1 MKSSFVSRVVATRA
15 GRVALVALAWLFT
28 REASTRTSGFEEG
41 PVLCPWR
48 LLTGYPCPG
57 CGGIRAM
64 GAISTG
70 QFEQAWLL
78 NPVAFLVCGVVL
90 VWAFRITPLI
100 KFAQQASIKFRSQA
114 FAIQAIAMALLYAFV
129 WIAAVVRF
137 DSGIL

>member
-1 MKSSFVSRVVATRA
+1 MNSGFASRVIATRV
-15 GRVALVALAWLFT
+15 GRVALLAIAWILT
-28 REASTRTSGFEEG
+28 REASNRTSGFEEG

-70 QFEQAWLL
+70 DFEQAWLL

-90 VWAFRITPLI
+90 VWTFRITPVI
-100 KFAQQASIKFRSQA
+100 KFAQQAAIHFRSQA
-114 FAIQAIAMALLYAFV
+114 FAIQVITMALLYTFV
-129 WIAAVVRF
+129 WIAAIARF
-137 DSGIL
+137 NSGIL

>member
-1 MKSSFVSRVVATRA
+1 MNSGFVSRVIATRA
-15 GRVALVALAWLFT
+15 GRVALVAIAWLLT
-28 REASTRTSGFEEG
+28 REASIRTSGFEEG
-41 PVLCPWR
+41 PVLCPLR
-48 LLTGYPCPG
+48 LITGYPCPG

-64 GAISTG
+64 SAICTG

-78 NPVAFLVCGVVL
+78 NPIAFLACLVVI

-100 KFAQQASIKFRSQA
+100 EFSRKSLTLFRSQSLSLQ
-114 FAIQAIAMALLYAFV
+114 IMILLLAYVLV

>member
-15 GRVALVALAWLFT
+15 GRVALVALAWLLT
-28 REASTRTSGFEEG
+28 REASLRTSGFEDG

-100 KFAQQASIKFRSQA
+100 KIAQQASIKFRSQA
-114 FAIQAIAMALLYAFV
+114 FAIQVITMALLYTFV
-129 WIAAVVRF
+129 WIAVVVRF

>member
-1 MKSSFVSRVVATRA
+1 MKSGFVSRVVATRA
-15 GRVALVALAWLFT
+15 GRVALVTLAWLLT
-28 REASTRTSGFEEG
+28 REASLRTSGFEDG

-78 NPVAFLVCGVVL
+78 NPVAFLVFGVVL

>member
-1 MKSSFVSRVVATRA
+1 MKSGFVSRVVATRV
-15 GRVALVALAWLFT
+15 GRVALVALAWLLT
-28 REASTRTSGFEEG
+28 REASLRTSGFEDG

-78 NPVAFLVCGVVL
+78 NPIAFLVCGVVL
-90 VWAFRITPLI
+90 VWAVRITPLVEFSR
-100 KFAQQASIKFRSQA
+100 KSLTLFRSQSLLLQVM
-114 FAIQAIAMALLYAFV
+114 ILSLSYALA

-137 DSGIL
+137 NSGIL

>member
-1 MKSSFVSRVVATRA
+1 MNSGFVSRVVATRV
-15 GRVALVALAWLFT
+15 GRVALVALAWLLT
-28 REASTRTSGFEEG
+28 RAASTRTGGFEDG

-48 LLTGYPCPG
+48 LITGYPCPG

-78 NPVAFLVCGVVL
+78 NPVAFLVCSVVL

-100 KFAQQASIKFRSQA
+100 KFAQQASIKFRSQSLSLQIIILSLA
-114 FAIQAIAMALLYAFV
+114 YLLV
-129 WIAAVVRF
+129 WIAAIARF
-137 DSGIL
+137 NSGIL

>member
-1 MKSSFVSRVVATRA
+1 MISGFVSRVIAARA
-15 GRVALVALAWLFT
+15 GRVTLVAITWLIT
-28 REASTRTSGFEEG
+28 REASIRTSGFEGG

-70 QFEQAWLL
+70 QFEEAWLL
-78 NPVAFLVCGVVL
+78 NPVAFLISGVVL

-114 FAIQAIAMALLYAFV
+114 FAIQVITMALLYALV
-129 WIAAVVRF
+129 WIAAIARF
-137 DSGIL
+137 NSGIL

>member
-1 MKSSFVSRVVATRA
+1 MISSFVSRVIATRV
-15 GRVALVALAWLFT
+15 GRVALVAIAWLLT
-28 REASTRTSGFEEG
+28 REASIRTSGFEEG

-64 GAISTG
+64 SAIAVG

-78 NPVAFLVCGVVL
+78 NPIAFLACFVVI

-100 KFAQQASIKFRSQA
+100 KFAGKASALFRSQS
-114 FAIQAIAMALLYAFV
+114 FSLQVVILSLVYALA
-129 WIAAVVRF
+129 WIAAVARF
-137 DSGIL
+137 NSGIL

>member
-1 MKSSFVSRVVATRA
+1 MNSGFVRRVVATRV
-15 GRVALVALAWLFT
+15 GRVVLVALAWLLT
-28 REASTRTSGFEEG
+28 RAASTRTSGFEDG

-78 NPVAFLVCGVVL
+78 NPVAFLVCSVAL

-100 KFAQQASIKFRSQA
+100 KFAQKASIKFRSQA
-114 FAIQAIAMALLYAFV
+114 FAIQVITMALLYAFV
-129 WIAAVVRF
+129 WIAAIARF
-137 DSGIL
+137 NSGIL

>member
-15 GRVALVALAWLFT
+15 GRVALVALTWLLT
-28 REASTRTSGFEEG
+28 REASTRTSGFEDG

-100 KFAQQASIKFRSQA
+100 KIAQQASIKFRSQA
-114 FAIQAIAMALLYAFV
+114 FAIQVITMALLYAFV
-129 WIAAVVRF
+129 WIVVVVRF

>member
-1 MKSSFVSRVVATRA
+1 MNSGFVSRVIATRA
-15 GRVALVALAWLFT
+15 GRVALVAIAWLLT
-28 REASTRTSGFEEG
+28 REASIRTSGFEEG

-64 GAISTG
+64 GAICTG

-78 NPVAFLVCGVVL
+78 NPIAFLACFVVI

-100 KFAQQASIKFRSQA
+100 EFAGKASALFRSQS
-114 FAIQAIAMALLYAFV
+114 FSLQVVILSLVYALA
-129 WIAAVVRF
+129 WIAAVARF

>member
-15 GRVALVALAWLFT
+15 GRVALVALAWPLT
-28 REASTRTSGFEEG
+28 REASLRTNGFEDG

-100 KFAQQASIKFRSQA
+100 KIAQQASIKFRSQA
-114 FAIQAIAMALLYAFV
+114 FAIQVITMALLYAFV
-129 WIAAVVRF
+129 WIAVVVRF

>member
-1 MKSSFVSRVVATRA
+1 MISGFVSRVIAARA
-15 GRVALVALAWLFT
+15 GRVALVAIAWLLT
-28 REASTRTSGFEEG
+28 REASNRSSGFEDG
-41 PVLCPWR
+41 AVLCPWR

-78 NPVAFLVCGVVL
+78 NPVAFLVSGVVL

-100 KFAQQASIKFRSQA
+100 KIAQQASIKFRSQSLSLQIIILSLA
-114 FAIQAIAMALLYAFV
+114 YLLV
-129 WIAAVVRF
+129 WIAAIARF
-137 DSGIL
+137 NSGIL

>member
-1 MKSSFVSRVVATRA
+1 MKSGFVSRVVATRA
-15 GRVALVALAWLFT
+15 GRVALVTLAWLLT
-28 REASTRTSGFEEG
+28 REASLRTSGFEDG

-100 KFAQQASIKFRSQA
+100 KIAQQASIKFRSQA

>member
-1 MKSSFVSRVVATRA
+1 MNSSFIGKVIATRA
-15 GRVALVALAWLFT
+15 GRIGLVAIAWLIT
-28 REASTRTSGFEEG
+28 REVSIRTNGLGDG

-100 KFAQQASIKFRSQA
+100 KIAQQASIKFRSQA
-114 FAIQAIAMALLYAFV
+114 FAIQVITMALLYAFV

-137 DSGIL
+137 NSGIL

>member
-15 GRVALVALAWLFT
+15 GRVALVALAWLLT
-28 REASTRTSGFEEG
+28 REASLRTSGFEDG

-100 KFAQQASIKFRSQA
+100 KIAQQASIKFRSQA

>member
-15 GRVALVALAWLFT
+15 GRVALVALAWLLT
-28 REASTRTSGFEEG
+28 REASLRTSGFEDG

-114 FAIQAIAMALLYAFV
+114 FATQVITMALLYAFV
-129 WIAAVVRF
+129 WISVVVRF

>member
-1 MKSSFVSRVVATRA
+1 MNSGFVSRVVATRV
-15 GRVALVALAWLFT
+15 GRVALVALAWLLT
-28 REASTRTSGFEEG
+28 RAASTRTSGFEDG

-78 NPVAFLVCGVVL
+78 NPVAFLVCSVVL

-100 KFAQQASIKFRSQA
+100 KLAQQAAIQFRSQA
-114 FAIQAIAMALLYAFV
+114 FAIQIMILTVLYALA
-129 WIAAVVRF
+129 WIAAIARF
-137 DSGIL
+137 NSGIL

>member
-1 MKSSFVSRVVATRA
+1 MNSSVIGKVIANRA
-15 GRVALVALAWLFT
+15 GRIALIAISFLLF
-28 REASTRTSGFEEG
+28 REASLRTSGFDDG

-48 LLTGYPCPG
+48 LITGYPCPG

-70 QFEQAWLL
+70 DFEQAWLL
-78 NPVAFLVCGVVL
+78 NPIAFLACFVVV
-90 VWAFRITPLI
+90 VWAFQITPLI
-100 KFAQQASIKFRSQA
+100 KFAGKASAVFRSQSLSLQ
-114 FAIQAIAMALLYAFV
+114 IMILLLAYVLV

>member
-1 MKSSFVSRVVATRA
+1 MKSGFVSRVVATRA
-15 GRVALVALAWLFT
+15 GRVALVALAWLLT
-28 REASTRTSGFEEG
+28 REASPRTSGFEDG

-78 NPVAFLVCGVVL
+78 NPVAFLACFVL
-90 VWAFRITPLI
+90 IVWAFRITPLI
-100 KFAQQASIKFRSQA
+100 KIAQQASIKFRSQA
-114 FAIQAIAMALLYAFV
+114 FAIQVITMALLYAFV
-129 WIAAVVRF
+129 WIVVVVRF

>member
-1 MKSSFVSRVVATRA
+1 MKSGFVSRVVATRA
-15 GRVALVALAWLFT
+15 GRVALVALAWLLT
-28 REASTRTSGFEEG
+28 REASLRTSGFEDG

-78 NPVAFLVCGVVL
+78 NPVAFLACYVL
-90 VWAFRITPLI
+90 IVWAFRITPLI
-100 KFAQQASIKFRSQA
+100 KIAQQASIKFRSQA
-114 FAIQAIAMALLYAFV
+114 FAIQVITMALLYAFV

>member
-1 MKSSFVSRVVATRA
+1 MKSGFVSRVVATRA
-15 GRVALVALAWLFT
+15 GRVALVTLAWLLT
-28 REASTRTSGFEEG
+28 REASLRTSGFEDG

-78 NPVAFLVCGVVL
+78 NPVAFLACYVL
-90 VWAFRITPLI
+90 IVWAFRITPLI
-100 KFAQQASIKFRSQA
+100 KIAQQASIKFRSQA
-114 FAIQAIAMALLYAFV
+114 FAIQVITMALLYAFV

>member
-1 MKSSFVSRVVATRA
+1 MNSGFVNRVVATRV
-15 GRVALVALAWLFT
+15 GRVALVALAWLLT
-28 REASTRTSGFEEG
+28 RAASTRTSGFEDG

-78 NPVAFLVCGVVL
+78 NPVAFLVCSVVL

-100 KFAQQASIKFRSQA
+100 KLAQQAAIHFRSQA
-114 FAIQAIAMALLYAFV
+114 FAIQIMILTVLYALA
-129 WIAAVVRF
+129 WIAAIARF
-137 DSGIL
+137 NSGIL

>member
-1 MKSSFVSRVVATRA
+1 MNSGFVSRVIATRA
-15 GRVALVALAWLFT
+15 GRVALVAIAWLLT
-28 REASTRTSGFEEG
+28 REASIRTSGFEEG

-64 GAISTG
+64 SAICTG

-78 NPVAFLVCGVVL
+78 NPIAFLACFVVI

-100 KFAQQASIKFRSQA
+100 KFAGKASALFRSQSLSLQVM
-114 FAIQAIAMALLYAFV
+114 ILLIAYVIV

>member
-1 MKSSFVSRVVATRA
+1 MTSSFVSRVIATRA
-15 GRVALVALAWLFT
+15 GRIALIAISFLLL
-28 REASTRTSGFEEG
+28 REASLRTSGFDDG

-48 LLTGYPCPG
+48 LITGNPCPG

-70 QFEQAWLL
+70 DFEQAWLL
-78 NPVAFLVCGVVL
+78 NPIAFLACFVVV
-90 VWAFRITPLI
+90 VWAFQITPLI
-100 KFAQQASIKFRSQA
+100 KFAGKATSLFRSQSLSLQVM
-114 FAIQAIAMALLYAFV
+114 ILLLAYVLV

>member
-1 MKSSFVSRVVATRA
+1 MNSGFVRRVVATRV
-15 GRVALVALAWLFT
+15 GRVVLVALAWLLT
-28 REASTRTSGFEEG
+28 RAASTRTSGFEDG

-78 NPVAFLVCGVVL
+78 NPVAFLVYSVAL

-100 KFAQQASIKFRSQA
+100 KFAQKASIKFRSQA
-114 FAIQAIAMALLYAFV
+114 FAIQVITMALLYAFV
-129 WIAAVVRF
+129 WIAAIARF
-137 DSGIL
+137 NSGIL

>member
-1 MKSSFVSRVVATRA
+1 MKSGFVSRVVATRA
-15 GRVALVALAWLFT
+15 GRVALVALAWLLT
-28 REASTRTSGFEEG
+28 REASLRTSGFEDG

-78 NPVAFLVCGVVL
+78 NPLAFLVCGVVL

>member
-1 MKSSFVSRVVATRA
+1 MNSSFIGKVIATRA
-15 GRVALVALAWLFT
+15 GRIGLVAIAWLIT
-28 REASTRTSGFEEG
+28 REVSIRTNGLGDG

-78 NPVAFLVCGVVL
+78 NPIAFLVCGVVL
-90 VWAFRITPLI
+90 VWAVRITPLVEFSR
-100 KFAQQASIKFRSQA
+100 KSLTMFRSQSLLLQVM
-114 FAIQAIAMALLYAFV
+114 ILSLSYALA

-137 DSGIL
+137 NSGIL

>member
-1 MKSSFVSRVVATRA
+1 MNSSFIGKVIATRA
-15 GRVALVALAWLFT
+15 GRIGLVAIAWLIT
-28 REASTRTSGFEEG
+28 REVSIRTNGLGDG

-78 NPVAFLVCGVVL
+78 NPIAFLVCGVVL
-90 VWAFRITPLI
+90 VWAVRITPLVEFSR
-100 KFAQQASIKFRSQA
+100 KSLTLFRSQSLLRQVM
-114 FAIQAIAMALLYAFV
+114 ILSLSYALA
-129 WIAAVVRF
+129 WIAAVARF
-137 DSGIL
+137 NSGIL

>member
-1 MKSSFVSRVVATRA
+1 MISSFVSRVIATRV
-15 GRVALVALAWLFT
+15 GRVALVAIAWLLT
-28 REASTRTSGFEEG
+28 RAASIRTSGFEDG

-78 NPVAFLVCGVVL
+78 NPVAFLVSGVAL

-100 KFAQQASIKFRSQA
+100 KLSDKASSLFRSQSISFQIMILSLA
-114 FAIQAIAMALLYAFV
+114 YALV
-129 WIAAVVRF
+129 WIAAIARF
-137 DSGIL
+137 NSGIL

>member
-1 MKSSFVSRVVATRA
+1 MNSSFLGKVIGTRA
-15 GRVALVALAWLFT
+15 GRIALIAVAWLLT
-28 REASTRTSGFEEG
+28 REASIRTTGFEDG

-48 LLTGYPCPG
+48 LLTGIPCPG
-57 CGGIRAM
+57 CGGIRAI

-78 NPVAFLVCGVVL
+78 NPIAFLVCGVVL

-100 KFAQQASIKFRSQA
+100 KIAQQASIKFRSQV
-114 FAIQAIAMALLYAFV
+114 FAIQVITMALLYVFV

>member
-1 MKSSFVSRVVATRA
+1 MKSGFVSRAVATRA
-15 GRVALVALAWLFT
+15 GRVALVALAWLLT
-28 REASTRTSGFEEG
+28 RAASTRTNGFEDG

-78 NPVAFLVCGVVL
+78 NPVAFLVCGVAL
-90 VWAFRITPLI
+90 MWAFRITPLI

-114 FAIQAIAMALLYAFV
+114 IAIQVMAMALLYAFV
-129 WIAAVVRF
+129 WIAVVVRF